1 MENAKK
7 TKMTYF
13 LELRA
18 MVENMNDIENQD
30 ELLEF
35 IDREVETLERRK
47 DKARERAEKKRAESD
62 AMTDTIFDTL
72 HYDYLTIDDVLEQID
87 NEEYTKSKV
96 ISRLGRLVRAGKVEK
111 EYIKTEDGKR
121 KMGYR
126 KTMEE
131 VA

>member
-35 IDREVETLERRK
+35 IDKEVETLERRK

-87 NEEYTKSKV
+87 NAEYTKSKV

>member
-35 IDREVETLERRK
+35 IDKDVETLERRK

-87 NEEYTKSKV
+87 NAEYTKSKV